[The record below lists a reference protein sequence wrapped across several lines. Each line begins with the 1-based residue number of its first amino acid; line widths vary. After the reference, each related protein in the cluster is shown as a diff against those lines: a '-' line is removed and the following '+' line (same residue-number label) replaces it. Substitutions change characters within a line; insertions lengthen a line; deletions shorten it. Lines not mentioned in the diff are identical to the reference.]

1 MSVQHTDV
9 ASYALG
15 LLEEEDRQ
23 GFEAHLAECASCTAE
38 LAEFS
43 AMADL
48 FTGVEPVEVIQEGP
62 PAEAAIAGLIAAR
75 AAARRR
81 GVRRQV
87 ILAVAA
93 SVVLLAGGV
102 TAGIAAAPPQTPQV
116 GQPIPGQ
123 RVSATDPGTGVTA
136 TVGLVSKAWGTQI
149 TLDLAKVR
157 GPLECQLVAVS
168 STGERR
174 VVTGWFVPSPGDGIP
189 GHPGHLVIHGGT
201 AIPEKQLA
209 SLAVI
214 VVHGNTLVNIPVR

>member
-48 FTGVEPVEVIQEGP
+48 FTGVEPVEVVQAEP

-93 SVVLLAGGV
+93 SVVLLAAGV

-136 TVGLVSKAWGTQI
+136 TVGLV
-149 TLDLAKVR
+149 
-157 GPLECQLVAVS
+157 
-168 STGERR
+168 
-174 VVTGWFVPSPGDGIP
+174 PSPGDGIP

-214 VVHGNTLVNIPVR
+214 VVHGSTLVNIPVR